1 MGFLHFLLRDPA
13 DPADPI
19 LPGAVRRR
27 AAAVTA
33 AAVTAAV
40 EGRGLRGVRGVRSQN
55 AGNVAGVGWDILGLW
70 CLILQISGEKLL
82 WLCRC
87 MGNVVV
93 LGFSLMFKTVYFW
106 WFPQPRENPNPPR
119 VHFDVQ
125 IFSLNPVEMGNA
137 LSALDF
143 LYIYIP
149 SCNIAIQ
156 QSSWWG
162 SINPCSLY
170 YMGHV
175 LSDLSVYIIYIPTY
189 GGYFFLPHGWKY
201 LIFSMAYPVRWWNI
215 ATANPPWKS
224 SMLMFPFKT
233 PISFRDL
240 PASHLLLPEAMR
252 DGRGLR
258 ATAPSA

>member
-1 MGFLHFLLRDPA
+1 MGFLHFLLRDPADPA

-40 EGRGLRGVRGVRSQN
+40 EGPNTGRPGVRSQN

-70 CLILQISGEKLL
+70 CLWILQISGEKLL

-87 MGNVVV
+87 TGNVVV

-175 LSDLSVYIIYIPTY
+175 HQVQKTVHWFISLYHLYPNLWGLLFSAPWLNISQIFNGLPGKVMKHGNGKSMKIP
-189 GGYFFLPHGWKY
+189 HEN
-201 LIFSMAYPVRWWNI
+201 RRCWW
-215 ATANPPWKS
+215 S
-224 SMLMFPFKT
+224 L
-233 PISFRDL
+233 
-240 PASHLLLPEAMR
+240 
-252 DGRGLR
+252 
-258 ATAPSA
+258 